1 MVRITGTPMNCSNCT
16 CNFSGSGFAVG
27 PCCVESI
34 GIACNGFLA
43 NTCTLVIPPGTFSV
57 PPMGFPDFTSLNNTT
72 ATVYLTDNRANLGPY
87 IAGSS
92 CPGPTDICGTWPIYV
107 SASFAQPSGN
117 YFWALWPAPDSSYW
131 ILRLIFDNGINTVC
145 SGGIVQWKFNSAGW
159 VCNNGSNVMVW
170 DPGTDP
176 GPTGSITV
184 QTNTGNATLQ
194 GDLFYPDILYLTIM
208 DAVGFPCLG
217 SFMLFRD
224 NVDFPLPQCVGG
236 AAFPYYRIHYTSDTN
251 ICDDGTCQYK
261 VDLICDVPAF
271 LALQTYYLVFQTR
284 PDAGGPYT
292 TVFMDAG
299 VTPGGALPETGQ
311 ECDPFMLVFD
321 YRSGLPYPMDCLGA
335 FQNWSFFAVVTE

>member
-1 MVRITGTPMNCSNCT
+1 MNCSSCT

-43 NTCTLVIPPGTFSV
+43 NTCTLVIPPGTFSA
-57 PPMGFPDFTSLNNTT
+57 PSFGAPDFTGLNNTT
-72 ATVYLTDNRANLGPY
+72 ATLYLTDNRANLGPY

-92 CPGPTDICGTWPIYV
+92 CPGATDICGTWPIYV

-117 YFWALWPAPDSSYW
+117 YFWSLWPAPDSSSW
-131 ILRLIFDNGINTVC
+131 RLAMIFDNGINTVC
-145 SGGIVQWKFNSAGW
+145 AFPIVAWLFNSIGW
-159 VCNNGSNVMVW
+159 MCDSGSNLMVW
-170 DPGTDP
+170 DPALSLDP
-176 GPTGSITV
+176 DTTGNVTI

-194 GDLFYPDILYLTIM
+194 GNLYYPDILYLTIM
-208 DAVGFPCLG
+208 DVVGFPCSG
-217 SFMLFRD
+217 SFMLFR
-224 NVDFPLPQCVGG
+224 NTVDFPLPQCVGN
-236 AAFPYYRIHYTSDTN
+236 APFPYYQIHYDSDLL
-251 ICDDGTCQYK
+251 CDDGTCQYK
-261 VDLICDVPAF
+261 VELHCDPTINP
-271 LALQTYYLVFQTR
+271 TYYLRFLTR

-292 TVFMDAG
+292 TVFADSG
-299 VTPGGALPETGQ
+299 VTPNGGILETGQ